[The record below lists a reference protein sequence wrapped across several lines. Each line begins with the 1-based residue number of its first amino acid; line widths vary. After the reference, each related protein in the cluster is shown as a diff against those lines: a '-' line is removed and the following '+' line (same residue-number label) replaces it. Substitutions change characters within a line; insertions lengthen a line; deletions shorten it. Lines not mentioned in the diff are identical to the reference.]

1 MPHLVRGQTVN
12 PGAAEANTATRRPL
26 QPNDELEER
35 ALSGPVRTDD
45 GDDVAVVD
53 PECHAVDG
61 RETAEA
67 LRDVVNLE
75 EQIRSP

>member
-1 MPHLVRGQTVN
+1 VGGEPVDSVTVE
-12 PGAAEANTATRRPL
+12 PDVAVCRPL
-26 QPNDELEER
+26 QPHDDLHES

-53 PECHAVDG
+53 PERHTVDG

-67 LRDVVNLE
+67 LGDRVDLE
-75 EQIRSP
+75 